1 MNKIHRVI
9 WSVRTGSWVVVAET
23 THSRGKGGGRAVG
36 KALLAVL
43 ISSGLGAESA
53 LADQPATTVIPA
65 SGKTNAYISANGVPV
80 VNIETANA
88 TGLSHN
94 RYTRYDVEAN
104 GLVLN
109 NGNNSQIA
117 RQSQLAGQ
125 VTSNMNLVKE
135 ATVILNEVVSV
146 NRSTLAGYTEV
157 LGGKADVIVANPY
170 GITCDGCGFINTDR
184 ATLTTGTSTIGADGS
199 LTGFTVNSGDVL
211 IGAQGI
217 DATAQQVLDMVTRSV
232 KVDGN
237 INTSPT
243 GSLGITTGNNS
254 WNYDSRNTTG
264 TVAGNGAAPSY
275 AIDSTA
281 LGGMYAG
288 RIRIIATE
296 AGVGVRMLGDAA
308 ASVDDFTISSAGK
321 VEIQSAISA
330 ARDLAIA
337 STSSTGN
344 SDVFVKGLD
353 AQLSAGHDLTVLATN
368 GQVTLSEGE
377 LYAANNLDVT
387 AASLS
392 DVSTTDKARFA
403 GADNTLV
410 VSGEASIDGSVW
422 GADNA
427 LSGTFDS
434 LSVGANGATIHA
446 GTTVDLSTTNDLTLA
461 NAAVRSTGDM
471 TLAASA
477 GTISTT
483 SGTGQGIQ
491 TTNGNLSLTAGN
503 GLNNAGTI
511 TADTGSVTARVDGT
525 LNNSGTLHAKTT
537 VDIADKANSSTENIL
552 NSGTLIADGSLVAK
566 AASFTNQAG
575 ATVQG
580 TTGTTVTA
588 TALINDGTFIASDT
602 AGQSGNFTL
611 SSLSNSGTLQS
622 KEDLGFNVTGTLA
635 NTGKLLATH
644 DLSVNA
650 ATSALAIS
658 NTNPG
663 VIQAGNALTIS
674 GANATFN
681 TQSGTVLGNTTGITV
696 SSLNNSGTLQSNA

>member
-1 MNKIHRVI
+1 
-9 WSVRTGSWVVVAET
+9 
-23 THSRGKGGGRAVG
+23 
-36 KALLAVL
+36 
-43 ISSGLGAESA
+43 
-53 LADQPATTVIPA
+53 
-65 SGKTNAYISANGVPV
+65 
-80 VNIETANA
+80 
-88 TGLSHN
+88 
-94 RYTRYDVEAN
+94 
-104 GLVLN
+104 
-109 NGNNSQIA
+109 
-117 RQSQLAGQ
+117 
-125 VTSNMNLVKE
+125 
-135 ATVILNEVVSV
+135 
-146 NRSTLAGYTEV
+146 
-157 LGGKADVIVANPY
+157 
-170 GITCDGCGFINTDR
+170 
-184 ATLTTGTSTIGADGS
+184 
-199 LTGFTVNSGDVL
+199 
-211 IGAQGI
+211 
-217 DATAQQVLDMVTRSV
+217 
-232 KVDGN
+232 
-237 INTSPT
+237 
-243 GSLGITTGNNS
+243 
-254 WNYDSRNTTG
+254 
-264 TVAGNGAAPSY
+264 
-275 AIDSTA
+275 
-281 LGGMYAG
+281 
-288 RIRIIATE
+288 
-296 AGVGVRMLGDAA
+296 
-308 ASVDDFTISSAGK
+308 
-321 VEIQSAISA
+321 
-330 ARDLAIA
+330 
-337 STSSTGN
+337 
-344 SDVFVKGLD
+344 
-353 AQLSAGHDLTVLATN
+353 
-368 GQVTLSEGE
+368 E

-681 TQSGTVLGNTTGITV
+681 TQSG
-696 SSLNNSGTLQSNA
+696 